1 MATKR
6 KRGLGEG
13 RMQRTWPEGAETL
26 QESAWNIWGPTE
38 MTHCGWGGSGTYQAE
53 CRIGVG
59 GLIYLQS
66 RGSRDGMDKGCGLH
80 QVNRKGNGVYCVAFP
95 QN

>member
-26 QESAWNIWGPTE
+26 QESAWNIWGPTQ
-38 MTHCGWGGSGTYQAE
+38 MTHSGGEGEWDIPS
-53 CRIGVG
+53 
-59 GLIYLQS
+59 
-66 RGSRDGMDKGCGLH
+66 
-80 QVNRKGNGVYCVAFP
+80 
-95 QN
+95 